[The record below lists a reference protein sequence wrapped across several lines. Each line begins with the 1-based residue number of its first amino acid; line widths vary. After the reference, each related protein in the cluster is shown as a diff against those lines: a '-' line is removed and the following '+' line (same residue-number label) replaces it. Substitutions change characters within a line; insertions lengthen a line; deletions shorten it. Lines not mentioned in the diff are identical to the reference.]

1 MFFEWDEDKAR
12 RNLEKHG
19 VSFEEGQTV
28 FVDPLAGIRTDP
40 DHSFGEVREIIV
52 GHSEAGRLLLVSF
65 TQRGEAIRIIN
76 ARPATRPERK
86 YYEEENRS

>member
-1 MFFEWDEDKAR
+1 MFFEWDDNKAR

-19 VSFEEGQTV
+19 VSFEEAQTV
-28 FVDPLAGIRTDP
+28 FVDPLAGIRADP
-40 DHSFGEVREIIV
+40 DHSFGEVREIIT

-76 ARPATRPERK
+76 ARPATRSERK
-86 YYEEENRS
+86 HYEEENHS